1 MKPLEISHSFG
12 REDLLEMASMGRA
25 SAIAEEGLSVPL
37 NAALRRNIPI
47 MVTSARLA
55 LLADDLP
62 QFEGLLSEISALNA
76 QVAEFLRA
84 EEEGEIAYWEE
95 AAFES

>member
-1 MKPLEISHSFG
+1 
-12 REDLLEMASMGRA
+12 
-25 SAIAEEGLSVPL
+25 
-37 NAALRRNIPI
+37 

-62 QFEGLLSEISALNA
+62 QIEGLLSEISALNA

-84 EEEGEIAYWEE
+84 EEEG
-95 AAFES
+95 

>member
-1 MKPLEISHSFG
+1 
-12 REDLLEMASMGRA
+12 
-25 SAIAEEGLSVPL
+25 
-37 NAALRRNIPI
+37 

-95 AAFES
+95 VAFES

>member
-1 MKPLEISHSFG
+1 
-12 REDLLEMASMGRA
+12 
-25 SAIAEEGLSVPL
+25 
-37 NAALRRNIPI
+37 